1 MDRTDHDPWTEE
13 HKMSPKIQELS
24 HTPNTRIHIKI
35 LYDNGD
41 LVNIR
46 SRINKTRVVAK
57 YRYFPSE
64 CLMTDLNKDMDADS
78 DGRDAVHDKINDV
91 IAEFDIDDKIDLTL
105 ERLRRVGHWMD
116 SQDITRCEDVR
127 IDICGSYKPL
137 RSDQNLYLVRAGQPL
152 PRGGAQQPFVFVTDQ
167 PLTEDGVRDR
177 IDLTVQR
184 RSVRSMDSWEES
196 HSKVDPEDIC
206 AGEITRV
213 GSVEEANSIV
223 YGDNNPENEDEDST
237 EQATFKG
244 F

>member
-1 MDRTDHDPWTEE
+1 MA
-13 HKMSPKIQELS
+13 SKIQELK
-24 HTPNTRIHIKI
+24 HTPNTGIRIEIS
-35 LYDNGD
+35 YDNGD
-41 LVNIR
+41 FVIIR
-46 SRINKTRVVAK
+46 LRVNKTRVVAE
-57 YRYFPSE
+57 YRHFPSE
-64 CLMTDLNKDMDADS
+64 CLMTDLNRDMDAGS

-91 IAEFDIDDKIDLTL
+91 IAGFDLNDKIYLTL
-105 ERLRRVGHWMD
+105 ERLRRLGHWMD
-116 SQDITRCEDVR
+116 AQEITRCEDVR
-127 IDICGSYKPL
+127 IDICGCYKPL

-152 PRGGAQQPFVFVTDQ
+152 PRGGTQQPFVFVTDQ
-167 PLTEDGVRDR
+167 PLTENGVRDR

-184 RSVRSMDSWEES
+184 RSVRKMDSWEES

-237 EQATFKG
+237 EKVTFKR